1 MSYIAQGLNNYTKT
15 YSNKRTGFSVGYYT
29 VSQVKALYPQGDYQ
43 VAAQIGAGVKKI
55 AGYAGL
61 NNGKQKPGPLTFLK
75 GKNPLHRTAGYISC
89 GEKQFVAVKK
99 NIVWLWILLLILLLA
114 LIFGIQY
121 AANHWD
127 EMFPDQPAAAS
138 TDPKGQVDQN
148 IVEGRYYAKHQE
160 KNLIPRGKPSNCRG
174 ITSMKF
180 KAGANGAGVCAS
192 QSGRESLLF

>member
-43 VAAQIGAGVKKI
+43 VAAQIGAGVKKMRRI
-55 AGYAGL
+55 RWPTMENRTGRSLQEKSAASHGWLYQLRRKAVCRGEEEHCLAMDFAADPFAGAD
-61 NNGKQKPGPLTFLK
+61 
-75 GKNPLHRTAGYISC
+75 
-89 GEKQFVAVKK
+89 
-99 NIVWLWILLLILLLA
+99 
-114 LIFGIQY
+114 FGIQY

-148 IVEGRYYAKHQE
+148 IVEGDITLSTK
-160 KNLIPRGKPSNCRG
+160 KKLIPRGKPSNCR
-174 ITSMKF
+174 
-180 KAGANGAGVCAS
+180 ALP
-192 QSGRESLLF
+192 Q